1 MQILHHMRKV
11 SEGIRKDHEK
21 LEEKVNSEKTDYNS
35 NKTNLVNYKGS
46 YLIKGNNKKKFYKP

>member
-1 MQILHHMRKV
+1 MRKV